1 MHIAVIGTGYVGL
14 VTGTCFAEF
23 GVNVTC
29 VDNDETKIEN
39 LKKGIVPIYEP
50 GLDAMIARNVKAERL
65 NFTTNIAEAVR
76 TALVVFIAVGTPP
89 KEDGSAD
96 LQYVEQVAKEIART
110 MDGYKVIVTKSTV
123 PIGTGAWID
132 KIVKEHQAQPIPFD
146 VVSNP
151 EFLRE
156 GAAIEDFMRPNR
168 VVIGASTSQAIAVMK
183 DLYGPLYLIETPF
196 VITNVESSEMIKY
209 ASNAFLATKISFI
222 NEIANLCER
231 VGADVHHVAKGMG
244 LDRRIGP
251 KFLHPG
257 PGYGGSCFP
266 KDTQALAEIARAHGM
281 EFQIVDT
288 VVKVNKEQREHC
300 LQKIIKMLDGNV
312 AGKTIGILGVSF
324 KPETDDIREA
334 PALDIVQQL
343 LDLGGAVRAFD
354 PVALEN
360 FAKLFPQVTYC
371 ADPYQVAEGSDVLVL
386 MTEWNQFRQL
396 ELDRIKSLL
405 RSPKIVDLRNIYE
418 PERMRHAG
426 FQYVSV
432 GR

>member
-312 AGKTIGILGVSF
+312 AGKTVGILGVSF

-334 PALDIVQQL
+334 PAIDIVQQL

-426 FQYVSV
+426 FQYMGV

>member
-123 PIGTGAWID
+123 PIGTGAWIN
-132 KIVKEHQAQPIPFD
+132 KIVKEHQTQPIPFD

-312 AGKTIGILGVSF
+312 AGKTVGILGVSF

-426 FQYVSV
+426 FQYVGV

>member
-29 VDNDETKIEN
+29 VDKDETKIEN

-65 NFTTNIAEAVR
+65 SFTTNIAEAVR

-426 FQYVSV
+426 FQYVGV